1 MRNAVNRHTRYLLR
15 VIPVNVP
22 ITASRHAFTAREAK
36 REAAR
41 AIGVD
46 EAFISSLVDRFY
58 ARVRD
63 DALLGPIFDERIE
76 DWPFHLDR
84 MKRFWRSVLHN
95 SGEFSGSPMAKHA
108 IIPGLDAGH
117 FDRWL
122 RLFYATLRED
132 EPADEATRLVA
143 AKARMIAESLLT
155 GLAMKRDGLA
165 QAGIG
170 KDLPHA

>member
-1 MRNAVNRHTRYLLR
+1 MLIKEPAMS
-15 VIPVNVP
+15 
-22 ITASRHAFTAREAK
+22 ASTTVSCHASTAREAK
-36 REAAR
+36 REAAL

-46 EAFISSLVDRFY
+46 ETFISSLVDRFY

-63 DALLGPIFDERIE
+63 DALLGPIFDQRIE

-122 RLFYATLRED
+122 RLFYATLREE
-132 EPADEATRLVA
+132 EPADGATQLVG

-155 GLAMKRDGLA
+155 GIAVKRDGLA
-165 QAGIG
+165 PAGIG